1 MSGATGFLWMAIV
14 ILALGWA
21 LQLTGTVD
29 LGLDLGR
36 WLPVVLVL
44 ALLGAVFNMFI
55 IPFLGRTRTTRSS
68 ASAAGSPLPAVAT
81 TVPATTVP
89 STTVPAQVA
98 AVSGATQQEAVQ
110 ETRDRPSL

>member
-14 ILALGWA
+14 ILALGA
-21 LQLTGTVD
+21 TLQLTGTVN
-29 LGLDLGR
+29 LGLDLGW

-44 ALLGAVFNMFI
+44 ALLGALFNMFV

-68 ASAAGSPLPAVAT
+68 ASAAGS
-81 TVPATTVP
+81 VP
-89 STTVPAQVA
+89 STVTTSAPIQA
-98 AVSGATQQEAVQ
+98 AAATGAVQQEVVQ